1 MGVEEEIWLLDDI
14 TDDGI
19 VDDGGGEDA
28 DWGAGGD
35 DGKREKTCSPK
46 PNPSSLDM
54 PPLAR
59 RHL

>member
-46 PNPSSLDM
+46 PAPSSLDM
-54 PPLAR
+54 PPLA
-59 RHL
+59 